1 MLNVAKNR
9 HLISFLVTEN
19 SAEFVTFS
27 EIGQISDLNISQ
39 FYLSS
44 TNIWIFQQEHIKQYR
59 FRPGLGRCWGAQEW
73 QDTKTR
79 LLTALTSHC

>member
-44 TNIWIFQQEHIKQYR
+44 TNIWIFSAGTYQAEAMSY
-59 FRPGLGRCWGAQEW
+59 
-73 QDTKTR
+73 
-79 LLTALTSHC
+79 

>member
-44 TNIWIFQQEHIKQYR
+44 TNIWIFSAGTYQAISY
-59 FRPGLGRCWGAQEW
+59 W
-73 QDTKTR
+73 TR
-79 LLTALTSHC
+79 ARAALWSRNDRIQRKGS

>member
-59 FRPGLGRCWGAQEW
+59 FRLGLGLCWEAEMAGYKDSFDQS
-73 QDTKTR
+73 
-79 LLTALTSHC
+79 LLG